1 MSTFTIEMECEQ
13 VDAILVQVLKKQ
25 YLSLKH
31 ELDLRL
37 SDDYTGV
44 GIFDKDKDADCAE
57 IQSHMDAVAKVLSDN
72 MVFEDY
78 KDWKSDEK

>member
-1 MSTFTIEMECEQ
+1 MTTFTIEMEHEQ
-13 VDAILVQVLKKQ
+13 VDAIIVQVLKEQ

-31 ELDLRL
+31 DLGLRQ
-37 SDDYTGV
+37 SDDYDSHGF
-44 GIFDKDKDADCAE
+44 FDKDKDADCAE

-78 KDWKSDEK
+78 EDWKQNEK

>member
-13 VDAILVQVLKKQ
+13 VDAILVQVLKEQ

-57 IQSHMDAVAKVLSDN
+57 IQSHMDAVAKVLSYN
-72 MVFEDY
+72 MLFDDY
-78 KDWKSDEK
+78 EDWKPDED

>member
-1 MSTFTIEMECEQ
+1 MKYTIEMECEQ
-13 VDAILVQVLKKQ
+13 VDAILVQVLKEQ
-25 YLSLKH
+25 YSSLKH
-31 ELDLRL
+31 ELNLRL
-37 SDDYTGV
+37 SDDYTGP
-44 GIFDKDKDADCAE
+44 GFFENDKDADCAE